1 VVRQEF
7 DGICQSSKIDCT
19 YKGVEQLLKEFL
31 GEVPVGVSNRH
42 VHLSKEHLALLFGDG
57 YELTVKKALSQTG
70 QYAAEETV
78 TLEGPKRSI
87 GNVRIL
93 GPVRG
98 QTQVEV
104 SRTDAFTLGVN
115 APVRDSGSLAGSP
128 GIKIIGP
135 KGSITLE
142 EGVIIAQRHI
152 HMDEATAERF
162 GVKDKDIVSVVV
174 DGERAVVFRN
184 VLIRVR
190 NDFVLDMHIDTDE
203 ANAASLANGQL
214 VKVYR
219 D

>member
-1 VVRQEF
+1 M
-7 DGICQSSKIDCT
+7 
-19 YKGVEQLLKEFL
+19 LKEFL

-128 GIKIIGP
+128 ASRSSGP
-135 KGSITLE
+135 
-142 EGVIIAQRHI
+142 R
-152 HMDEATAERF
+152 
-162 GVKDKDIVSVVV
+162 
-174 DGERAVVFRN
+174 
-184 VLIRVR
+184 
-190 NDFVLDMHIDTDE
+190 
-203 ANAASLANGQL
+203 AASPWKKGHHRPEAYSYG
-214 VKVYR
+214 
-219 D
+219 

>member
-1 VVRQEF
+1 M
-7 DGICQSSKIDCT
+7 CQSNEIDCT
-19 YKGVEQLLKEFL
+19 NKGVDQLLKEFL

-42 VHLSKEHLALLFGDG
+42 VHLSKEHLEILFGEG
-57 YELTVKKALSQTG
+57 YELTVRNSLSQTG
-70 QYAAEETV
+70 QFAAEETV

-87 GNVRIL
+87 SNVRIL
-93 GPVRG
+93 GPLRS
-98 QTQVEV
+98 QTQVEI
-104 SRTDAFTLGVN
+104 SRTDAFTLGVK
-115 APVRDSGSLAGSP
+115 APVRDSGSLEGSAG
-128 GIKIIGP
+128 IRIIGP
-135 KGSITLE
+135 KGSIDLE

-174 DGERAVVFRN
+174 DGERALVFRN

-203 ANAASLANGQL
+203 ANAAGLANGDI